1 MKTRIFFLEGNLD
14 TSFLNFLIFFTI
26 EFSPFWKSYD
36 SLLTRLGDFLKFEI
50 LDSVGT
56 NSKLDAVIARSI
68 IIGFK
73 FWDRFS
79 FPLNFSLMLLE

>member
-14 TSFLNFLIFFTI
+14 TSFLNF
-26 EFSPFWKSYD
+26 FWKSYD